1 MRNNSLPITLTSAAM
16 QDIYH
21 QIEQVAPI
29 ETTVLITGDTGVGKE
44 IVAHKIHEDSLRK
57 HKPFKVIN
65 CSAFPDNGLL
75 QSELFGH
82 EKGAFTGAMHQRAGL
97 FEQTDTGTL
106 FLDEIGEMS
115 PEVQAM
121 FLRVLETQEFTRLG
135 GNRSIKVDVRVVAAT
150 NKCLATAIKDK
161 KFREDLYYRLNRFHI
176 HIPPLR
182 ERREDILPLV
192 DAFIAEFNAAHGK
205 SITRLTP
212 EARNFLKYAAWPGN
226 IRQLRNVVERAIVL
240 TESDELTFSDLPADI
255 AIAPQVVISERPSD
269 TSEST
274 TIPAEIRQ
282 ILSQI
287 SVTEFILIFGGI
299 PNAVWRVLPEKTQQ
313 SVIQE
318 ASFHLSTLLG
328 GHQDAIRISG
338 MDRNQILGK
347 VAQRRIKEHG
357 SLVQAAK
364 SLGVDRRTLKTY
376 TQMEDANE

>member
-1 MRNNSLPITLTSAAM
+1 MKDKSLPIALTSAAM
-16 QDIYH
+16 QEIYH
-21 QIEQVAPI
+21 QVEQVAPI

-44 IVAHKIHEDSLRK
+44 IIAHKIHKVSLRK
-57 HKPFKVIN
+57 NKPFKVIN

-82 EKGAFTGAMHQRAGL
+82 EKGAFTGAIHQREGV
-97 FEQTDTGTL
+97 FEQVDTGTL

-121 FLRVLETQEFTRLG
+121 FLRLLETQEFTRLG
-135 GNRSIKVDVRVVAAT
+135 GNRTIRVDVRVFAAT

-192 DAFIAEFNAAHGK
+192 DAFIAEFNTAHGK
-205 SITRLTP
+205 SVTRLTP
-212 EARNFLKYAAWPGN
+212 EVRNFFKYASWPGN

-255 AIAPQVVISERPSD
+255 AIAPQMVIPERASD
-269 TSEST
+269 TSVPT
-274 TIPAEIRQ
+274 TIPTEVRQ

-299 PNAVWRVLPEKTQQ
+299 PNAVWQRLPEKTQQ

-347 VAQRRIKEHG
+347 VAQRRVKEYG
-357 SLVQAAK
+357 SLAQAAK
-364 SLGVDRRTLKTY
+364 SLGIDRRTLKTY
-376 TQMEDANE
+376 TQVEDVGE

>member
-1 MRNNSLPITLTSAAM
+1 MKDKSLPIALTSAAM
-16 QDIYH
+16 QEIYH
-21 QIEQVAPI
+21 QVEQVAPI

-44 IVAHKIHEDSLRK
+44 IIAHKIHKDSQRK
-57 HKPFKVIN
+57 DKPFKVIN

-82 EKGAFTGAMHQRAGL
+82 EKGAFTGAMHQREGV
-97 FEQTDTGTL
+97 FEQVDTGTL

-121 FLRVLETQEFTRLG
+121 FLRVLEIQEFTRLG
-135 GNRSIKVDVRVVAAT
+135 GNRTIRTDVRVVVAT

-182 ERREDILPLV
+182 ERREDILSLV
-192 DAFIAEFNAAHGK
+192 DAFIAEFNTTHGK
-205 SITRLTP
+205 SVTRLTP
-212 EARNFLKYAAWPGN
+212 EVRNFLKYAPWPGN

-255 AIAPQVVISERPSD
+255 AIAPQMVIPEHPSD
-269 TSEST
+269 SSVPTP
-274 TIPAEIRQ
+274 IPAEVRQ

-347 VAQRRIKEHG
+347 VAQRRVKEYG
-357 SLVQAAK
+357 SLAQAAK
-364 SLGVDRRTLKTY
+364 SLGIDRRTLKTY
-376 TQMEDANE
+376 TQVEDVGK